1 MSTGSAPSCGAAS
14 RTGTTDPDGGD
25 AFIGQV
31 VLNGIDNRPKVG
43 LFEGGGIHY
52 VDPDFVVAS
61 RDRPIGSGQGSPTAP
76 LVPQGGGIEPRP
88 RSVKWLVYLRKAEA
102 DQSVWVTQARG
113 LGPPS
118 ISSKRRRTWRDGLQ
132 MTTRSPVT

>member
-43 LFEGGGIHY
+43 LFEGGGTTTSTLTSLSRLVTVQSDLAKDRLLRLSY
-52 VDPDFVVAS
+52 PRVEAS
-61 RDRPIGSGQGSPTAP
+61 NLDH
-76 LVPQGGGIEPRP
+76 
-88 RSVKWLVYLRKAEA
+88 
-102 DQSVWVTQARG
+102 AR
-113 LGPPS
+113 
-118 ISSKRRRTWRDGLQ
+118 
-132 MTTRSPVT
+132 